1 MNDEHKGGD
10 KPHER
15 EVEVFINGHEKKI
28 PAGTY
33 KVPELKKVLG
43 VPEDQELAE
52 IKGKE
57 TIPLKDGDEVK
68 VHDGEKFV
76 SHKRRGGSS

>member
-1 MNDEHKGGD
+1 MAAKEHEEHGHREK
-10 KPHER
+10 

-33 KVPELKKVLG
+33 KVRKLKEELG
-43 VPEDQELAE
+43 VPEDQGLAE
-52 IKGKE
+52 IRGKE
-57 TIPLKDGDEVK
+57 TLPLKDDEEVK
-68 VHDGEKFV
+68 VHGGEKFV